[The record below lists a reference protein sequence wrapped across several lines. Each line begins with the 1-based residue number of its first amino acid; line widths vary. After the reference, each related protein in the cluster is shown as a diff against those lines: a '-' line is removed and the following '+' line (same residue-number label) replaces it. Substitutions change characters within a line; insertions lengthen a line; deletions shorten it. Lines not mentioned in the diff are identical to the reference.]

1 MSFGGGENG
10 DHGQMSLQA
19 FFGVESGKV
28 LEERITQLGMGIPK
42 LDNDLSKMQH
52 EIQIL
57 VERYTEVNKL
67 VLG

>member
-1 MSFGGGENG
+1 MSFGGGESG